1 MKYVNQALQKIQ
13 GEIDGNVVV
22 MANLFLVLMIE
33 QTKSR
38 TMESS
43 FQQSAY

>member
-1 MKYVNQALQKIQ
+1 MKYVNQALKKIQ

-22 MANLFLVLMIE
+22 MANLFLVLTIE

-38 TMESS
+38 TMKSS